1 MSSDEYFN
9 TDEFRTASVVKRTI
23 HDAYF
28 PGSPR
33 ANTRESI
40 FSNVLVS
47 ILESKPGANDISELF
62 TQLEQNSQI
71 DISPDLLSQV
81 REVFKQ
87 TYVKTGQNDGNEYLV
102 PFHPKIPKN
111 ISPDEAT
118 GWGDWYRLLMT
129 TDEGFNSTLHDALR
143 DHLESL
149 PSSNIFEEAF
159 VRAAENIDSGT
170 KYLATDPIKPY
181 VLACSLNFQ
190 QDLKSWLQADHL
202 STSEWMKSFRD
213 LFYFHM
219 MMYLLQI
226 SINLRHEFE
235 HLSSNP
241 GSAYEPTIRGIYFGL
256 TEETAGQGRKF
267 RKEWERRSEITG
279 NGEGGI
285 EDDIYHSWG
294 RLVVMRI
301 ISKAIEENNGESHE
315 IYTPT
320 ELSATNKSEIK
331 ETVIDLM
338 VERLNDDRL
347 PEQKSFDQMC
357 LTFSQT
363 VSEYY
368 NSKSKKNRTPT
379 WSGIGSISQLAKG
392 DERKYMQNQTNVGT
406 TFRLNRGALRFFG
419 QLFELA
425 SGSNHYQE
433 FIQYLSERG
442 VSFDSQSKNKCESIL
457 DEMGMITKKSD
468 SGEAIYVESI

>member
-1 MSSDEYFN
+1 
-9 TDEFRTASVVKRTI
+9 
-23 HDAYF
+23 
-28 PGSPR
+28 
-33 ANTRESI
+33 
-40 FSNVLVS
+40 
-47 ILESKPGANDISELF
+47 
-62 TQLEQNSQI
+62 
-71 DISPDLLSQV
+71 
-81 REVFKQ
+81 
-87 TYVKTGQNDGNEYLV
+87 
-102 PFHPKIPKN
+102 
-111 ISPDEAT
+111 
-118 GWGDWYRLLMT
+118 
-129 TDEGFNSTLHDALR
+129 
-143 DHLESL
+143 
-149 PSSNIFEEAF
+149 
-159 VRAAENIDSGT
+159 
-170 KYLATDPIKPY
+170 
-181 VLACSLNFQ
+181 
-190 QDLKSWLQADHL
+190 
-202 STSEWMKSFRD
+202 
-213 LFYFHM
+213 
-219 MMYLLQI
+219 MYLLQI

-379 WSGIGSISQLAKG
+379 WSGIGSISQLAIG